1 MSSQPVVPFS
11 EPPYLAGL
19 PSPYYQPAHLEW
31 QKACRDFISK
41 HLLENALEWDTIE
54 TLPEHVFETFAKA
67 GMLLPSLPAPLPVQW
82 LKKLGIH
89 KILTVPVEE
98 WDYIHTMIYSDEVGQ
113 VSAGLKDG
121 SVQSKG
127 EMSRKRTDNMQR
139 HDRQ

>member
-19 PSPYYQPAHLEW
+19 PSPYYKPTHLEW
-31 QKACRDFISK
+31 QKACREFISK

-98 WDYIHTMIYSDEVGQ
+98 WDYIHTMIYSDEVGNVQ
-113 VSAGLKDG
+113 GRVKDVFRIRCRRRSQRMRLG
-121 SVQSKG
+121 VMG
-127 EMSRKRTDNMQR
+127 RTSN
-139 HDRQ
+139 